1 MTAKIQKQNEKFI
14 EKKTIQGK
22 FQCSDQAET
31 VAKLKANQQ
40 EPGMTQIRPKHGN

>member
-1 MTAKIQKQNEKFI
+1 MEYYIDPVVFI
-14 EKKTIQGK
+14 VGKKTIQGK

-40 EPGMTQIRPKHGN
+40 APGMTQIRPKHGN